1 MQKRMR
7 RGAAKFVVSWG
18 ESSYL
23 RYILGKSWDG
33 VEQELLQLD
42 SIPSLMMVNPGGYE
56 EKEDNFRK

>member
-1 MQKRMR
+1 
-7 RGAAKFVVSWG
+7 VSWG